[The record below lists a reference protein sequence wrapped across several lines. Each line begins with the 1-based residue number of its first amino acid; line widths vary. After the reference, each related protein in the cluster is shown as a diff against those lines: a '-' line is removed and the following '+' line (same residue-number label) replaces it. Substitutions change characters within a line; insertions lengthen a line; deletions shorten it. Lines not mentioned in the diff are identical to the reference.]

1 MLSRPF
7 MDDLLEQVL
16 TGKSPP
22 LSFEEGLKVLEKLV
36 EKVESGELPLSETM
50 IAYEKG
56 AEIIKN
62 LKAELQKAE
71 EKITILKKG

>member
-1 MLSRPF
+1 

-16 TGKSPP
+16 AGKSPK

-36 EKVESGELPLSETM
+36 EKVESGDLPLNETM
-50 IAYEKG
+50 TAYEKG

>member
-1 MLSRPF
+1 

>member
-1 MLSRPF
+1 
-7 MDDLLEQVL
+7 MDELLEQVL
-16 TGKSPP
+16 SGKSPK

-62 LKAELQKAE
+62 LKSELQKAE
-71 EKITILKKG
+71 EKITLLKKG